1 MFSKNKNEQSS
12 SATSREQYQYAHKR
26 IKQKK
31 YLMWH
36 LVLFIASSML
46 FMILDLVLEI
56 GHQALM
62 KNWYLWAI
70 IFWAFVLLIHTL
82 NVFIIHTF
90 MGQKWE
96 DEQLEKLKRKQERR
110 VSELEK
116 KESNVYRQHSQEEEK
131 NTNSNPLSEENI

>member
-1 MFSKNKNEQSS
+1 MFSKNKNEPSS
-12 SATSREQYQYAHKR
+12 SATLREQYQYAHKR

-56 GHQALM
+56 GHQVLM
-62 KNWYLWAI
+62 KSWCFWAI
-70 IFWAFVLLIHTL
+70 IFWAFVLVIHTL

-96 DEQLEKLKRKQERR
+96 DDQLEKLKRKQERR
-110 VSELEK
+110 ISELEK
-116 KESNVYRQHSQEEEK
+116 TVSNEFEQHSQEQK
-131 NTNSNPLSEENI
+131 HTKPNPLPEGNI

>member
-1 MFSKNKNEQSS
+1 MFSKNKNEPSS
-12 SATSREQYQYAHKR
+12 SATLREQYQYAHKR

-56 GHQALM
+56 GHQVLM
-62 KNWYLWAI
+62 KSWCLWAI
-70 IFWAFVLLIHTL
+70 IFWAFVLVIHTL

-96 DEQLEKLKRKQERR
+96 DDQLEKLKRKQERR
-110 VSELEK
+110 ISELEK
-116 KESNVYRQHSQEEEK
+116 TVSNEFEQHSQEQK
-131 NTNSNPLSEENI
+131 HTKPNPLPEGNI

>member
-1 MFSKNKNEQSS
+1 
-12 SATSREQYQYAHKR
+12 
-26 IKQKK
+26 
-31 YLMWH
+31 
-36 LVLFIASSML
+36 
-46 FMILDLVLEI
+46 
-56 GHQALM
+56 M

>member
-1 MFSKNKNEQSS
+1 MFSKNKNEPSS

-56 GHQALM
+56 GHQVLM
-62 KNWYLWAI
+62 KSWCFWAI
-70 IFWAFVLLIHTL
+70 IFWAFVLVIHTL

-96 DEQLEKLKRKQERR
+96 DDQLEKLKRKQERR
-110 VSELEK
+110 ISELEK
-116 KESNVYRQHSQEEEK
+116 TVSNEFEQHSQEQK
-131 NTNSNPLSEENI
+131 HTKPNPLPEGNI

>member
-1 MFSKNKNEQSS
+1 MFSKNKNEPSS
-12 SATSREQYQYAHKR
+12 SATLREQYQYAHKR

-56 GHQALM
+56 GHQVLM
-62 KNWYLWAI
+62 KSWCFWAI
-70 IFWAFVLLIHTL
+70 IFWAFVLVIHTL

-96 DEQLEKLKRKQERR
+96 DDQLEKLKRKQERR
-110 VSELEK
+110 ISELEK
-116 KESNVYRQHSQEEEK
+116 TVSNEFEQHSQEQK
-131 NTNSNPLSEENI
+131 HTKPNPLPEGKI

>member
-1 MFSKNKNEQSS
+1 MFSKNKNEQAS
-12 SATSREQYQYAHKR
+12 SAASREQYQYAHKR

-46 FMILDLVLEI
+46 FMILDLVFEI
-56 GHQALM
+56 GHQVLM
-62 KNWYLWAI
+62 KSWYLWAI
-70 IFWAFVLLIHTL
+70 IFWVFVLLIHTL

-110 VSELEK
+110 ISELEK
-116 KESNVYRQHSQEEEK
+116 KESNEYRQHSQEEEK

>member
-1 MFSKNKNEQSS
+1 MFSKNKNEQAS

-36 LVLFIASSML
+36 LVFFIASSML

-56 GHQALM
+56 GYQALM

>member
-1 MFSKNKNEQSS
+1 MFSKNKNEPSS

-56 GHQALM
+56 GHQVLM
-62 KNWYLWAI
+62 KSWCFWAI
-70 IFWAFVLLIHTL
+70 IFWAFVLVIHTL

-96 DEQLEKLKRKQERR
+96 DDQLEKLKRKQERR
-110 VSELEK
+110 ISELEK
-116 KESNVYRQHSQEEEK
+116 TVSNEFEQHSQEQK
-131 NTNSNPLSEENI
+131 HTKPNPLPE

>member
-1 MFSKNKNEQSS
+1 MFSKNKNEPSS

-56 GHQALM
+56 GHQVLM
-62 KNWYLWAI
+62 KSWCFWAI
-70 IFWAFVLLIHTL
+70 IFWAFVLVIHTL

-96 DEQLEKLKRKQERR
+96 DDQLEKLKRKQERR
-110 VSELEK
+110 ISELEK
-116 KESNVYRQHSQEEEK
+116 TVSNEFEQHSREQK
-131 NTNSNPLSEENI
+131 HTKPNPLPEGNI

>member
-1 MFSKNKNEQSS
+1 MFSKNKNEPSS

-56 GHQALM
+56 GHQVLM
-62 KNWYLWAI
+62 KSWCFWAI
-70 IFWAFVLLIHTL
+70 IFWAFVLVIHTL

-96 DEQLEKLKRKQERR
+96 DDQLEKLKRKQERR
-110 VSELEK
+110 ISELEK
-116 KESNVYRQHSQEEEK
+116 TVSNEFEQHSQEQK
-131 NTNSNPLSEENI
+131 HTKPNPLPEGKI

>member
-56 GHQALM
+56 GQKDLM

-70 IFWAFVLLIHTL
+70 IFWALVLLIHTL
-82 NVFIIHTF
+82 NVFIIHKF

-96 DEQLEKLKRKQERR
+96 DEQLEKLKLMQERR
-110 VSELEK
+110 ISELEK
-116 KESNVYRQHSQEEEK
+116 IVSKEFEQHSQEQK
-131 NTNSNPLSEENI
+131 HTNPNPLPEENI

>member
-1 MFSKNKNEQSS
+1 MFSKNKNEPSS
-12 SATSREQYQYAHKR
+12 SATLREQYQYAHKR

-56 GHQALM
+56 GHQVLM
-62 KNWYLWAI
+62 KSWCFWAI
-70 IFWAFVLLIHTL
+70 IFWAFVLVIHTL

-96 DEQLEKLKRKQERR
+96 DDQLEKLKRKQERR
-110 VSELEK
+110 ISELEK
-116 KESNVYRQHSQEEEK
+116 TVSNEFEQHSQEQK
-131 NTNSNPLSEENI
+131 QTKPNPLPEGNI

>member
-1 MFSKNKNEQSS
+1 MFSKNKNEPSS

-56 GHQALM
+56 GHQVLM
-62 KNWYLWAI
+62 KSWCFWAI
-70 IFWAFVLLIHTL
+70 IFWAFVLVIHTL

-96 DEQLEKLKRKQERR
+96 DDQLEKLKRKQERR
-110 VSELEK
+110 ISELEK
-116 KESNVYRQHSQEEEK
+116 TVSNEFEQHSQEQK
-131 NTNSNPLSEENI
+131 YTKPNPLPEGNI

>member
-1 MFSKNKNEQSS
+1 MFSKNKNEQAS
-12 SATSREQYQYAHKR
+12 SAASREQYQYAHKR

-56 GHQALM
+56 GQKALM

-110 VSELEK
+110 ISELEK
-116 KESNVYRQHSQEEEK
+116 KESNEYRQHSQEEEK

>member
-56 GHQALM
+56 GHQVLM
-62 KNWYLWAI
+62 KSWCFWAI
-70 IFWAFVLLIHTL
+70 IFWAFVLVIHTL

-96 DEQLEKLKRKQERR
+96 DDQLEKLKRKQERR
-110 VSELEK
+110 ISELEK
-116 KESNVYRQHSQEEEK
+116 TVSNEFEQHSQEQK
-131 NTNSNPLSEENI
+131 HTKPNPLPEGNI

>member
-1 MFSKNKNEQSS
+1 MFSKNKNEPSS

-56 GHQALM
+56 GHQVLM
-62 KNWYLWAI
+62 KSWCFWAI
-70 IFWAFVLLIHTL
+70 IFLAFVLVIHTL

-96 DEQLEKLKRKQERR
+96 DDQLEKLKRKQERR
-110 VSELEK
+110 ISELEK
-116 KESNVYRQHSQEEEK
+116 TVSNEFEQHSQEQK
-131 NTNSNPLSEENI
+131 HTKPNPLPEGKI